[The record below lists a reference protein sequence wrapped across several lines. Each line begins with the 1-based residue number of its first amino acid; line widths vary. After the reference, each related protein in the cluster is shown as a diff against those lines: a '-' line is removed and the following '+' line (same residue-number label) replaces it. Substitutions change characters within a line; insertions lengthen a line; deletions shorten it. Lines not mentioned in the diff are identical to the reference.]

1 MKFADSEEVS
11 TPTPVST
18 SRHAALSPSR
28 VKELRQCPLKF
39 RLRTINRIV
48 EQPSQSALRGTLVH
62 RVLERLFTL
71 PQGERT
77 EDEAEALLK
86 SSWEE
91 LCESPIHDTEIF
103 ESDREFEEWYASAR
117 PLISAY
123 FRLENPNYL
132 VPIGMER
139 FVEAVLPSGLAIRGV
154 IDRLDKSPTGQ
165 LRVVDYKTGKS
176 PNPRFQNDYIFQMR
190 FYATA
195 LQFAEGILPMRTQLL
210 FLKDAR
216 TLTYDPPAESVD
228 KTVRELEDAWE
239 EIEHRCETGQFLPRE
254 SPLCNWCNLQHLCPA
269 KGGEPPEIS
278 REGVEYLKTAI
289 RPLP

>member
-1 MKFADSEEVS
+1 MQFSESDEVS
-11 TPTPVST
+11 TPQPVST

-39 RLRTINRIV
+39 RLRTINRIA

-71 PQGERT
+71 PQGKRT
-77 EDEAEALLK
+77 EEEAMALLEP
-86 SSWEE
+86 SWEE
-91 LCESPIHDTEIF
+91 LRESPIHNTEIF
-103 ESDREFEEWYASAR
+103 DSDKEFHEWYDSAR
-117 PLISAY
+117 PLISTY
-123 FRLENPNYL
+123 FRLENPNGL
-132 VPIGMER
+132 LPIGMER

-154 IDRLDKSPTGQ
+154 IDRLDKSPTGE

-176 PNPRFQNDYIFQMR
+176 PNPRFQNDYVFQMR

-216 TLTYDPPAESVD
+216 TLTYDPSVESVD
-228 KTVRELEDAWE
+228 ETVRELEDAWE
-239 EIEHRCETGQFLPRE
+239 EIERRCKNDSFLPRE

-269 KGGEPPEIS
+269 KGGVAPEIS
-278 REGVEYLKTAI
+278 PEGVEHLKTAI
-289 RPLP
+289 RPLT

>member
-1 MKFADSEEVS
+1 MKFSDSEEV
-11 TPTPVST
+11 PTSKPVST

-39 RLRTINRIV
+39 RLHTINRIV
-48 EQPSQSALRGTLVH
+48 EQPSKSALRGTLVH
-62 RVLERLFTL
+62 RVLEQLFTL

-77 EDEAEALLK
+77 EEEAMALLEP
-86 SSWEE
+86 SWEE

-103 ESDREFEEWYASAR
+103 ESDKEFREWYASAR

-123 FRLENPNYL
+123 FRLENPNGL
-132 VPIGMER
+132 VPVGMER

-154 IDRLDKSPTGQ
+154 IDRLDKSPTGE

-176 PNPRFQNDYIFQMR
+176 PNPRFQDDYIFQMR

-216 TLTYDPPAESVD
+216 TLTYDPPAESVHE
-228 KTVRELEDAWE
+228 TVRELEDAWE
-239 EIEHRCETGQFLPRE
+239 EIEHRCDNDSFLPRE

-269 KGGEPPEIS
+269 KGGEAPETS
-278 REGVEYLKTAI
+278 PEGVEHLKTAI
-289 RPLP
+289 RPVP